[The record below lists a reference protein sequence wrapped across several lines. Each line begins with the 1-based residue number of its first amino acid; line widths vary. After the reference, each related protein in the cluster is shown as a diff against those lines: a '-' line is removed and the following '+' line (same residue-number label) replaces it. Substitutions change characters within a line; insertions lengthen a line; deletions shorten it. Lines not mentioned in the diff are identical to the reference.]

1 MRPLPLVTLLLLGA
15 VLLAAPADATI
26 RTATGKLTGTPNGVP
41 VSAWLN
47 VTGDD
52 ETGRIVADFTGLSP
66 AAYENSAAVAAPAA
80 CRLFARATG
89 GATNL
94 ARFAERGFMG
104 VDTVTTWKHPATEGP
119 ATHDKRFGPCPLCP
133 HGLGPNH
140 FVVEARV
147 DGRVPVIPV
156 AATLHFADYTE
167 TLTQDAPGVIHS
179 VQKDRTYTVNGT
191 AFTYDW
197 DTKVTYD
204 PAAGQLPGPQTRTTS
219 DLVLRYDPQAQTLHI
234 EATAVMAMQPPATT
248 SKGAPAVPVAASL
261 AAVGAAAAIAF
272 GRRRAEP

>member
-1 MRPLPLVTLLLLGA
+1 MRLRVPVLFLLLGA
-15 VLLAAPADATI
+15 LLLATAPVDATV

-66 AAYENSAAVAAPAA
+66 AAYENSAAIAAPAA

-104 VDTVTTWKHPATEGP
+104 VDTVTTWQDGTEGP
-119 ATHDKRFGPCPLCP
+119 ATHNKRFGPCPLCP
-133 HGLGPNH
+133 HGLGLDH

-147 DGRVPVIPV
+147 DGRVPVVPV

-219 DLVLRYDPQAQTLHI
+219 DLVLRYDPRAQTLHI
-234 EATAVMAMQPPATT
+234 EATAVMAMQPAGGKATPAL
-248 SKGAPAVPVAASL
+248 SVAAPL
-261 AAVGAAAAIAF
+261 AVLGAAAAVAGF
-272 GRRRAEP
+272 GGRRR